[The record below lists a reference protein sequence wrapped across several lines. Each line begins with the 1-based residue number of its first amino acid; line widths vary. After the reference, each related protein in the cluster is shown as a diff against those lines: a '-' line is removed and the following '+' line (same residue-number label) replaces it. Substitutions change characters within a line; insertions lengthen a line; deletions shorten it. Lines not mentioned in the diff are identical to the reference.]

1 MQHAFI
7 SDGRLFLR
15 QDDKLDEIESPFA
28 RNNLEDYERH
38 QSFRGWKSS
47 NQENSSAPPLW
58 GTQASQQGYTG
69 FRFLS
74 IAPASGSQVYY
85 LLTNQHVTGLFH
97 YDTTRGDE
105 RRLFHKNEFQSA
117 GIDFSPER
125 QELVLATVDQAGV
138 ANLSLFDAEG
148 RQLQTVTGGDSR
160 DTQPAFSR
168 AHPEIVYYQTAGI
181 ARHDTGGLWA
191 FGPESI
197 NRLNLES
204 GEMEEVLADDSYDYL
219 LPRDDREGNLYFI
232 RRPYLQP
239 GALHP
244 WHWLGS
250 ALLFPFHFLTALL
263 GFLHAFTRL
272 FGEQPKPVGPG
283 FQIPEKDKYI
293 QVFGQTVNLAKLRK
307 PRKPGDDP
315 SLVPA
320 NYELLRLGQDGE
332 MEVLA
337 KNVCSYDVTPEGD
350 IHYTNGFRVRSML
363 DKEDRVVFRHP
374 IIEALRVSEGSG

>member
-1 MQHAFI
+1 MRHAFI
-7 SDGRLFLR
+7 SDGRLYLR
-15 QDDKLDEIESPFA
+15 QNGKLDEIESPFA

-47 NQENSSAPPLW
+47 SPENPATPPLW
-58 GTQASQQGYTG
+58 GTQAAQQGYTG

-74 IAPASGSQVYY
+74 VAPASGAQVYY
-85 LLTNQHVTGLFH
+85 LLTNPHVTGLFL
-97 YDTTRGDE
+97 YDTASGDE

-117 GIDFSPER
+117 GIDYSTER
-125 QELVLATVDQAGV
+125 EEIVLATADASGV
-138 ANLSLFDAEG
+138 VNLSLYDPEG
-148 RQLQTVTGGDSR
+148 RLRQTVTGGDSR

-168 AHPEIVYYQTAGI
+168 ADPEVLYYQSAGI
-181 ARHDTGGLWA
+181 ARHDSGGLVA

-197 NRLNLES
+197 NRLHLES
-204 GEMEEVLADDSYDYL
+204 GEMEEVLADESHDYL

-244 WHWLGS
+244 WQWLGS
-250 ALLFPFHFLTALL
+250 ALLFPFHFLTALM
-263 GFLHAFTRL
+263 GFLHVFTRL
-272 FGEQPKPVGPG
+272 FGEQPKRVGPE
-283 FQIPEKDKYI
+283 FQIPEKDQYI

-307 PRKPGDDP
+307 PRKPDEDP

-320 NYELLRLGQDGE
+320 DYELMRLRPDGD

-337 KNVCSYDVTPEGD
+337 KNVCSYDVTPEGEV
-350 IHYTNGFRVRSML
+350 HYTNGFRVQTTH
-363 DKEDRVVFRHP
+363 DQQNGVVFRHP
-374 IIEALRVSEGSG
+374 VIQTLRVSAH